1 MKRKLNGSAPVTR
14 WRADEVRVRVHA
26 ISVPRATKNLTGTAQ
41 HGYSFDRR
49 KLLDRERERERE
61 RERRGEGEKGD
72 RYDSWTEKIVL
83 YIIFVIF
90 FNSLETVSSCFIKK
104 RFFITFVQWLASG
117 KFIDILYYWKIT
129 NISNLTHRSRIK
141 FESERCNYATARRG
155 LRIIRLDLMN

>member
-1 MKRKLNGSAPVTR
+1 VLQWRGDELTRSASASTRLVCHARRRIWPARRNMVIHSIVGSCL
-14 WRADEVRVRVHA
+14 
-26 ISVPRATKNLTGTAQ
+26 I
-41 HGYSFDRR
+41 
-49 KLLDRERERERE
+49 ERERERE
-61 RERRGEGEKGD
+61 GGGEGEKGD
-72 RYDSWTEKIVL
+72 RYDSWTEKIAL

-129 NISNLTHRSRIK
+129 SIFNLTHRSRIK

-155 LRIIRLDLMN
+155 LRIIRLDLMMN